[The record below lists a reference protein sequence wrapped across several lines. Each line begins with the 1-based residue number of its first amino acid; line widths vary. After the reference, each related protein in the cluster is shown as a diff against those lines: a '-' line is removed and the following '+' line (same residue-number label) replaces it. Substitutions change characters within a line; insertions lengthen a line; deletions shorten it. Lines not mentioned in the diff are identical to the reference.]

1 MGILNQLSIVFGL
14 LLGQSLAFP
23 FAKAFTWRYTMVV
36 AVGVAAVQFAGG
48 FMAKEARKGENLRR
62 SVRNAEEEAPL
73 LAAAEEPPLNLK
85 GVLVSQDKLVRR
97 GCKL

>member
-1 MGILNQLSIVFGL
+1 
-14 LLGQSLAFP
+14 
-23 FAKAFTWRYTMVV
+23 
-36 AVGVAAVQFAGG
+36 
-48 FMAKEARKGENLRR
+48 
-62 SVRNAEEEAPL
+62 VRNADEEAPL